1 MILIRRIAQF
11 GYTEGKKNGRA
22 TGQAD
27 GWFRGPT
34 SNDHATTL
42 MVGHWA
48 FILALTGISVANGEF
63 LEYDPNGAVPKH
75 IHWQS

>member
-1 MILIRRIAQF
+1 
-11 GYTEGKKNGRA
+11 
-22 TGQAD
+22 
-27 GWFRGPT
+27 
-34 SNDHATTL
+34 